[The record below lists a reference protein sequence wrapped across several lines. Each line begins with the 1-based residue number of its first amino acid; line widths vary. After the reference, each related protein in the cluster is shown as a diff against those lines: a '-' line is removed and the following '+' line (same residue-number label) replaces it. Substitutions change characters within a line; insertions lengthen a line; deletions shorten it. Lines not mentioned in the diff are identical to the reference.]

1 MEIALQELIDK
12 IKSDGVGAGEKEA
25 AARIEDA
32 NASAEKIIADAKA
45 EEARLM
51 AEARDENDRLVR
63 ASEDAI
69 RQAGR
74 NQLIS
79 FRDSVTKELD
89 AVIGEAVA
97 ESYSRETLLTLIP
110 KVVEEWAKNPDTD
123 DIEVLLGSE
132 DLSAIEGSL
141 TAALKQRLCAGV
153 TLRADDSV
161 DSGFRIAAKGGSAYY
176 DYSAEAV
183 AELLSRYL
191 NPRVAALMK
200 EASKA

>member
-12 IKSDGVGAGEKEA
+12 IKSDGVGEGEKEA
-25 AARIEDA
+25 AAIIADA
-32 NASAEKIIADAKA
+32 NATAEKIIADAKA
-45 EEARLM
+45 EEARLL

-97 ESYSRETLLTLIP
+97 ESYSKETLLALIP

-123 DIEVLLGSE
+123 AIEVLLGSE
-132 DLSAIEGSL
+132 DLSAIEGNL
-141 TAALKQRLCAGV
+141 TAALKERLSAGV
-153 TLRADDSV
+153 TLKADDSIE
-161 DSGFRIAAKGGSAYY
+161 SGFRIAAKGGSAYY

-183 AELLSRYL
+183 ADLLSRYL

>member
-12 IKSDGVGAGEKEA
+12 IKSDGVDAAEKEA
-25 AARIEDA
+25 AVRIEKA
-32 NASAEKIIADAKA
+32 NAEAEKIIADAKA
-45 EEARLM
+45 QEAKSK

-97 ESYSRETLLTLIP
+97 ESYSKEKLQVLIP
-110 KVVEEWAKNPDTD
+110 KVVEAWAKNPETD
-123 DIEVLLGSE
+123 DIEVLLNAD
-132 DLSAIEGSL
+132 DLSAIEGNL
-141 TAALKQRLCAGV
+141 KAALKERLKAGV
-153 TLRADDSV
+153 TLKADDSI
-161 DSGFRIAAKGGSAYY
+161 DSGFRIAAKDGSAYY

-183 AELLSRYL
+183 ADLLSKYL

-200 EASKA
+200 EASKT

>member
-12 IKSDGVGAGEKEA
+12 IKSDGVGAGEEEA
-25 AARIEDA
+25 AAIIADA

-45 EEARLM
+45 EEARLL

-97 ESYSRETLLTLIP
+97 ESYSKEALLALIP

-123 DIEVLLGSE
+123 AIEVLLGSE
-132 DLSAIEGSL
+132 DLSAIEGNL
-141 TAALKQRLCAGV
+141 KAALKERLSAGV
-153 TLRADDSV
+153 TLKADDSI

-183 AELLSRYL
+183 ADLLSKYL

>member
-1 MEIALQELIDK
+1 MEVALQELIDK

-45 EEARLM
+45 EAARLL

-69 RQAGR
+69 RQAAR

-89 AVIGEAVA
+89 AVIGEAVT
-97 ESYSRETLLTLIP
+97 ESYSKETLLTLIP
-110 KVVEEWAKNPDTD
+110 KVVEEWARNPDTD
-123 DIEVLLGSE
+123 DIEVLLGSD
-132 DLSAIEGSL
+132 DLTAIEGNL
-141 TAALKQRLCAGV
+141 MAALKQRLSAGI

-183 AELLSRYL
+183 AEQLSRYL

>member
-45 EEARLM
+45 EEARLL

-69 RQAGR
+69 HQAGR

-89 AVIGEAVA
+89 AVIGETVA
-97 ESYSRETLLTLIP
+97 ESYSKETLLALIP
-110 KVVEEWAKNPDTD
+110 RVVEAWAKNPDTD
-123 DIEVLLGSE
+123 DIEVLLSSD
-132 DLSAIEGSL
+132 DLSAIEGNL
-141 TAALKQRLCAGV
+141 MAALKKRVSAGI
-153 TLRADDSV
+153 TLKADDNV

-183 AELLSRYL
+183 ADLLSRYL